1 MQFSKKITILL
12 TTAGLIS
19 LSHLPALAGSHGG
32 RCLNTQKGRT
42 ENCRINVTAN
52 NLALT
57 FNNSELQ
64 SENLTIP
71 VNRIRNI
78 STGEF
83 AQRRIKESIAAGL
96 ILGPIG
102 GIVGLL
108 RRQQRTQIAI
118 EFTNSAGQLQVTMID
133 LPSRYS
139 PPLVADLERTTG
151 IMVQGQD
158 SK

>member
-1 MQFSKKITILL
+1 MQLNKKITILI
-12 TTAGLIS
+12 TTAGLIT
-19 LSHLPALAGSHGG
+19 LSNFPAFAGTHGG

-42 ENCRINVTAN
+42 ENCRISVTARD
-52 NLALT
+52 LALT

-71 VNRIRNI
+71 VNQIRNI

-83 AQRRIKESIAAGL
+83 AKRRIKESIAAGL

-102 GIVGLL
+102 GVVGLL

-118 EFTNSAGQLQVTMID
+118 EFTNRQGQLQVTMID
-133 LPSRYS
+133 MPSRYS
-139 PPLVADLERTTG
+139 PPLVTDLERTTG

-158 SK
+158 LK